1 MRLLFNDADPLSGQ
15 MMMAGAIAVVF
26 YSLSTLSN
34 GLLQGIDRLKVP
46 VKNAAVA
53 LVLHIV
59 FLVGCMLFFHLN
71 IFAVVLANAFYA
83 LCMCVLNGLAV
94 RRYSGTRQN
103 LKTTYLVPIAASA
116 VMGVAVFGSY
126 RLLELLSGY
135 NAVATIVSII
145 VGVAVYA
152 VALLLMKG
160 LTEED
165 LKRFP
170 KGYLLV
176 NIAKKLRLMK

>member
-1 MRLLFNDADPLSGQ
+1 M
-15 MMMAGAIAVVF
+15 
-26 YSLSTLSN
+26 
-34 GLLQGIDRLKVP
+34 
-46 VKNAAVA
+46 
-53 LVLHIV
+53 
-59 FLVGCMLFFHLN
+59 
-71 IFAVVLANAFYA
+71 
-83 LCMCVLNGLAV
+83 
-94 RRYSGTRQN
+94 
-103 LKTTYLVPIAASA
+103 
-116 VMGVAVFGSY
+116 
-126 RLLELLSGY
+126 
-135 NAVATIVSII
+135 ATIVSII